1 MPESGFDDLW
11 QAIRDQWPSYLAYTT
26 SFFTIGA
33 LWTAHH
39 GLFRRLESADARIL
53 HLNLLLLW
61 VVAFLP
67 FPTKLAAEALRHESN
82 DPERAAVLFYGGALL
97 VISIVMTAMTLYA
110 ARRRDLLKEGVAAGG
125 AARAEQTHPPDRSL
139 LRPHPA
145 ARPRGASGGSLAV
158 PRAGAGKRDRADPVG
173 RAQAERGL
181 VAPGAV
187 RLPAGPWPAHHG
199 RALAGRRPGPGWL

>member
-1 MPESGFDDLW
+1 MDDRFSSVRLEAFSDGIFAIATTLLVLEIAVPESGFDDLW

-110 ARRRDLLKEGVAAGG
+110 ARRRDLLKEGVAPEELHELSKRIRPTAPFYGLI
-125 AARAEQTHPPDRSL
+125 L
-139 LRPHPA
+139 LL
-145 ARPRGASGGSLAV
+145 S
-158 PRAGAGKRDRADPVG
+158 
-173 RAQAERGL
+173 L
-181 VAPGAV
+181 VAPRAAV
-187 RLPAGPWPAHHG
+187 WLFLGL
-199 RALAGRRPGPGWL
+199 ALATVIAPIRSDGRRPSAG